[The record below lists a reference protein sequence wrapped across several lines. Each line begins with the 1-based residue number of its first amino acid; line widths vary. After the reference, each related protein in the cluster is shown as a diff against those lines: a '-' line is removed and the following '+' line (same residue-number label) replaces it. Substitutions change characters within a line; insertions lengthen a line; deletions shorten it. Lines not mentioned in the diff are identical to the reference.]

1 MRNLTRLIL
10 LLLLITLLAGCGGGE
25 KYQAPPA
32 NAEVNVAVSIL
43 PQQYFVRK
51 IGGEHVSVLVMAGP
65 GINPLHYQPPK
76 GQLEALKERDI
87 YFLMGIPSEKTW
99 LASIAEKA
107 PDIILLDSSQE
118 VDKSNGDPH
127 VWLSPQR
134 VAQQAQ
140 TIAQGLIAVDP
151 DHEADYRAN
160 LQAFQA
166 ELDKLDADIRRVMEK
181 NNTAGKTFIVSHPAW
196 SYFAQDYGLTMLSI
210 PENATDAQLQALAD
224 QAKAKG
230 IDIIFYQR
238 GFDEKS
244 PEKLSQM
251 LEGGRVMPMEPLNP
265 SWEPNLRSVSMML
278 ARSVK

>member
-1 MRNLTRLIL
+1 

-160 LQAFQA
+160 LQAFLA